1 MTEAL
6 HPEHLQA
13 GDTVGPWRILS
24 VLGQG
29 GSARVFKVERDGR
42 IKSMKMMLRPVSD
55 SAEDISEDE
64 QAQEANTWRRLARE
78 AAALFTYS
86 SHPNLLRV
94 YAVDFWPNP
103 SKGYPFLITDF
114 VDGDTW
120 HEWRWRKHPHAA
132 ELVDTFSQIV
142 STVGDLHQRGVYHR
156 DLKAENLLIRRE
168 DGRPFL
174 IDFGTVRL
182 PGALTKTLGVPEGV
196 LHLLPPELIA
206 YTRTEA
212 WKRNEPFQGGTAA
225 DLYALGV
232 LLYQGLTDKHP
243 FDPELPDE
251 ALVAAIATVPPDA
264 PHRINPRVP
273 RSLSDITLRL
283 LEKRPEARYPDT
295 PALLQA
301 LWTAAKERN
310 SPDWRV
316 PLTPHDAAPAEATL
330 EEKQARIALHQ
341 DAVPE
346 AVQVQHPEDA
356 KHPEEVG
363 TTAAPAK
370 RPGWSAKRLL
380 APLAG
385 LGVLCLIGLL
395 CGRAVFVPS
404 TPKGSSP
411 VSPSTPVQD
420 STASSHGPPLW
431 GILVTW
437 LCATS
442 GLGCP
447 AAQVRPEPG
456 ECPEEARHA
465 MYEEL
470 KISPLGLGTVNVII
484 DIHQPG
490 PIVGSGHGT
499 YRDGP
504 LLGRV
509 IRDRYSDP
517 EIPEGTLLYGYLWT
531 TGFVDDYDGSTAVY
545 GRYTQALLPDGRKFP
560 VCFVLSRKGIWPWG
574 EGSKPGAIILP
585 RVLGINAVKRW
596 P

>member
-6 HPEHLQA
+6 HPEHLQV
-13 GDTVGPWRILS
+13 GDTVGSWRILS

-42 IKSMKMMLRPVSD
+42 IRSMKMMLRPVSD
-55 SAEDISEDE
+55 SEEGISDDE

-103 SKGYPFLITDF
+103 SKGYPFLITDY

-120 HEWRWRKHPHAA
+120 HEWRWRKLPHAA
-132 ELVDTFSQIV
+132 ELVDTFAQLV
-142 STVGDLHQRGVYHR
+142 STVGELHQRGVYHR
-156 DLKAENLLIRRE
+156 DLKAENVLIRRK

-182 PGALTKTLGVPEGV
+182 PGALTKTLGLPEGV

-212 WKRNEPFQGGTAA
+212 WKRNEPFQGGAAA

-273 RSLSDITLRL
+273 RALSDIALRL

-295 PALLQA
+295 QALLQA
-301 LWTAAKERN
+301 LWAAAKERH
-310 SPDWRV
+310 SPVWRV
-316 PLTPHDAAPAEATL
+316 PLTPPNEDPAGATL
-330 EEKQARIALHQ
+330 EEKQERIALHQ
-341 DAVPE
+341 EAEPE
-346 AVQVQHPEDA
+346 AVQIRHPEDA
-356 KHPEEVG
+356 KPREEAEK
-363 TTAAPAK
+363 AAPPAER
-370 RPGWSAKRLL
+370 RPRRSKRLF

-385 LGVLCLIGLL
+385 LGILCLIGLL
-395 CGRAVFVPS
+395 RGQAAFVAS
-404 TPKGSSP
+404 TPKGSASM
-411 VSPSTPVQD
+411 PSSTTHED
-420 STASSHGPPLW
+420 STTPTQGAPLW
-431 GILVTW
+431 GLFVTW
-437 LCATS
+437 LCATT
-442 GLGCP
+442 GLGCTS
-447 AAQVRPEPG
+447 AQVKPEPG
-456 ECPEEARHA
+456 ACPEEARHA

-470 KISPLGLGTVNVII
+470 KINPMGLGYVDVVI

-490 PIVGSGHGT
+490 PIFNSGHGT
-499 YRDGP
+499 YGDGP
-504 LLGRV
+504 LLSRV
-509 IRDRYSDP
+509 LYSKFSDP
-517 EIPEGTLLYGYLWT
+517 VIPEGTLLYGHLWT
-531 TGFVDDYDGSTAVY
+531 TGFQDDFGSPAVY

-560 VCFVLSRKGIWPWG
+560 VCFVLSLRGTWPWG
-574 EGSKPGAIILP
+574 EGSKPGAVVLP
-585 RVLGINAVKRW
+585 RVLRIQAVKRW